1 MVEFAKV
8 SGFCLYNVA
17 PCLQF
22 SNFINGLSRSTKNLQ
37 YFKGLGFRVFHVCS
51 IPTLVW
57 VLKV

>member
-37 YFKGLGFRVFHVCS
+37 YFKGLGCS
-51 IPTLVW
+51 MFAVVQL
-57 VLKV
+57 